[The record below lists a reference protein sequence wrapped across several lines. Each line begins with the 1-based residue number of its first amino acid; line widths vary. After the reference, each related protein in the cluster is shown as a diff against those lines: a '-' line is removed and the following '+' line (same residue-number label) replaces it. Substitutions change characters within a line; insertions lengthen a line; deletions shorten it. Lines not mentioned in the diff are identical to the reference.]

1 MGAAGRRYLRLF
13 DSYGVKHIDVLR
25 SGKSTI
31 KEDLSPAPANTYFDV
46 NEAFNNEYDAI
57 VVCTPSSLH
66 FDYIKRGIEKGI
78 NILTEKPVSSNLKDL
93 TIIKDSLESS
103 DVKFG
108 VCHNLRYYPAIKK
121 LKKIIESSE
130 LGDPI
135 CASVQFCAYL
145 PDWHP
150 WEDYKTAYAGNSE
163 LGGGAA
169 LTHIH
174 EIDYLNWL
182 FGKPLSFNG
191 IKSSKSF
198 IDTDV
203 DECTVINIEHE
214 SGVISQALL
223 SLNTKPPKRTIV
235 VYFTKGRIEA
245 DLIDHS
251 MVHFDLEGNKT
262 VIEFPDNFEFED
274 TYVEM
279 IADFDNLI
287 TSNKS
292 NITSIDEAIESTKIV
307 TQI

>member
-31 KEDLSPAPANTYFDV
+31 KEDLSPVPANIYFQSD
-46 NEAFNNEYDAI
+46 EAFKNEYDAI

-66 FDYIKRGIEKGI
+66 FDYIKKGIEKGI

-93 TIIKDSLESS
+93 LEIKDSLGSS
-103 DVKFG
+103 VKFG
-108 VCHNLRYYPAIKK
+108 VCHNLRYYPAIIK

-130 LGDPI
+130 FGDPI

-174 EIDYLNWL
+174 EIDYLNWF
-182 FGKPLSFNG
+182 FGKPLNFNG
-191 IKSSKSF
+191 IKSGKSF

-214 SGVISQALL
+214 SGAVSQVLL
-223 SLNTKPPKRTIV
+223 SLNTKPSKRTIM
-235 VYFTKGRIEA
+235 VYFTKGRVEA
-245 DLIDHS
+245 DLIKHTMDYY
-251 MVHFDLEGNKT
+251 DLEGNKT
-262 VIEFPDNFEFED
+262 EIEFPNNFDFED
-274 TYVEM
+274 TYLKM

-292 NITSIDEAIESTKIV
+292 DITSIDEAIESTKIV